1 MKISPLDIKKQEF
14 AKKFKGYDPE
24 EVDSYLQM
32 VADELEAAI
41 KKNIELN
48 QKMELLEGKI
58 SNYTTIE
65 NVLQDTLLNSQKSAE
80 ETKNLAEEKADSI
93 IVEAEMR
100 ADKILVEARQKL
112 IEIQTE
118 ITDLRN
124 QKDTFIVNFKSLI
137 STQRTLLDLVEKR
150 SEKGES
156 FSQVKMKADLSNEEL
171 DKVIDEFASETGIG
185 DSSERADDHD
195 SSNKGEVF

>member
-14 AKKFKGYDPE
+14 AKKFKGYDPD

-32 VADELEAAI
+32 VADELETVI
-41 KKNIELN
+41 RKNIELN
-48 QKMELLEGKI
+48 QKMELLEGKL

-80 ETKNLAEEKADSI
+80 ETKNLAEEKADRI

-100 ADKILVEARQKL
+100 AEKILAEARQKL
-112 IEIQTE
+112 IEIQSE

-171 DKVIDEFASETGIG
+171 DKVIDEFASETGFG
-185 DSSERADDHD
+185 DSSEHADDHD
-195 SSNKGEVF
+195 SSNQGEVF